1 MSEANDSFSITT
13 NEGWLSRIGKS
24 FSGLLIG
31 PLLIIAAIVLLWW
44 NEGRNAHTLSALT
57 EGKKNVIATP
67 AEEVVPS
74 NNGKLVYL
82 TGMATTDEVLE
93 DEQFGVSQN
102 ALLLRRVA
110 KTYQWKESEKS
121 EAKSNVGGSE
131 TTTKTYSYTKEWS
144 ERLID
149 SREFHKKEGHSNP
162 TSLSVTSD
170 AFIAENAHVGAFTLT
185 PQLIEKLQDE
195 KQLRLQE
202 EDLEAADGGDELQ
215 LYNGGFYLGD
225 KPKDPQIGDVMITYS
240 YVEPSTISVVAAQQ
254 ASTLVPYS
262 AQNGTTIALLEKG
275 TRSADDLFATALSEN
290 SMLTWLIRLGGCIL
304 SFIGFAAIMKPLVII
319 ADVLPI
325 LGSIVGAGT
334 GFISFILGLV
344 VSLVTIAIAW
354 IAYRPLAAIALL
366 GACVALVFFV
376 YRRKAAA

>member
-1 MSEANDSFSITT
+1 
-13 NEGWLSRIGKS
+13 
-24 FSGLLIG
+24 
-31 PLLIIAAIVLLWW
+31 VLLWW
-44 NEGRNAHTLSALT
+44 NEGRNAHTLSALV
-57 EGKKNVIATP
+57 EGKKNVIATTP
-67 AEEVVPS
+67 EKVVPS
-74 NNGKLVYL
+74 NDGKLVYL
-82 TGMATTDEVLE
+82 TGLATTDEVLE

-102 ALLLRRVA
+102 ALILRRVA

-121 EAKSNVGGSE
+121 ETKSNVGGSE
-131 TTTKTYSYTKEWS
+131 TTTKTYSYSKEWS

-162 TSLSVTSD
+162 DSLSVTSD

-185 PQLIEKLQDE
+185 TQLVEKLQDE

-202 EDLEAADGGDELQ
+202 EDLEAADGDDELQ

-225 KPKDPQIGDVMITYS
+225 KPKEPQIGDVMITYS
-240 YVEPSTISVVAAQQ
+240 YVAPSTISVVAAQH
-254 ASTLVPYS
+254 AATLEPYS
-262 AQNGTTIALLEKG
+262 AQNGTMIALVESG
-275 TRSADDLFATALSEN
+275 THSSDALFASALSEN
-290 SMLTWLIRLGGCIL
+290 SMLTWLIRLGGFIL

-334 GFISFILGLV
+334 GFVSFILGLV

-354 IAYRPLAAIALL
+354 IAYRPLAAIALI
-366 GACVALVFFV
+366 GVSAAIIFFV